1 MIDLE
6 VEIDTHNVSLFL
18 KGVRAQAIPKASV
31 RALNKVIVSV
41 RQEAIQH
48 VHRVRRMKKGAI
60 RKSMLIVRATR
71 RTLEARIKAS
81 NRPVSLKEYSAKVGG
96 SKAHKRVI
104 INVSGKREVL
114 EHAFMPAS
122 LHGHVFERVGSK
134 ALPIKK
140 LWGPSIGSALLKTS
154 IRQATN
160 QVIKAKWPP
169 VFAREMQFEIDKRN
183 GR

>member
-18 KGVRAQAIPKASV
+18 KGVRADAMVKASA

-48 VHRVRRMKKGAI
+48 VHRVRRMKKGTI

-71 RTLEARIKAS
+71 RHLEARIKAS

-104 INVSGKREVL
+104 INVTGKRQVL
-114 EHAFMPAS
+114 EHAFILPS
-122 LHGHVFERVGSK
+122 KGGHVFERTSGK

-140 LWGPSIGSALLKTS
+140 LLGPSIGSALVRS
-154 IRQATN
+154 AVRQAIN
-160 QVIKAKWPP
+160 QVIKVKWPA